1 MTKESGNIGIYI
13 HVPFCL
19 SKCRYCDFYSI
30 AGADDMLLDS
40 YTDAV
45 CRDIKAWHE
54 EFGGRADTI
63 YFGGGTPSLLG
74 ARRIADII
82 DCAVRIYNIDLA
94 SAEIT
99 VEANPDTVTD
109 MLAAGLSSG
118 GVNRLSLGMQ
128 SADLRQLEL
137 LGRRHTPERAE
148 RAVESALCAGID
160 NISVDIMLG
169 IMEQDV
175 KSAVVTAEFA
185 ASLGVKHI
193 SAYML
198 KVEKG
203 TPLYNEREKY
213 NIPGDDEVCDIYLNV
228 CDRLNEHGL
237 LQYEIS
243 NFALPGFECRH
254 NLKYWKL
261 EPYIGIGPAAHS
273 YIGKGRFYYPR
284 NLDAFLKNGHE
295 ALKLEER
302 CAGDIEEYVMLH
314 LRLREGIHI
323 SELIRIYGEQ
333 TAGHIC
339 DRAEKL
345 SKEGLLHILND
356 RIYLDRRGFLVSNSI
371 IAYLLYE

>member
-1 MTKESGNIGIYI
+1 MTKESGDIGIYI

-19 SKCRYCDFYSI
+19 SKCRYCDFYSV
-30 AGADDMLLDS
+30 AGADDMLFDS

-45 CRDIKAWHE
+45 CRDLSAWHE

-74 ARRIADII
+74 ARRIAKII
-82 DCAVRIYNIDLA
+82 DCAARIYNIDLA

-109 MLAAGLSSG
+109 ALASGLRSG
-118 GVNRLSLGMQ
+118 GVNRLSLGLQ

-148 RAVESALCAGID
+148 RAVESALCAGIG
-160 NISVDIMLG
+160 NVSVDIMLG
-169 IMEQDV
+169 IMGQSV
-175 KSAVVTAEFA
+175 KSAVMTADFA
-185 ASLGVKHI
+185 ADLGVKHI

-203 TPLYNEREKY
+203 TPLYNEKGKY

-228 CDRLNEHGL
+228 CEELEKRGL

-243 NFALPGFECRH
+243 NFALSGFECRH

-273 YIGKGRFYYPR
+273 CIGKSRFYYPR
-284 NLDAFLKNGHE
+284 SLDEFMRKGHK
-295 ALKLEER
+295 ALKLEEEH
-302 CAGDIEEYVMLH
+302 AENIEEYVMLR
-314 LRLREGIHI
+314 LRLHDGIFLPALSEVYGTEVAERIFGRAEMLLKKGLVHI
-323 SELIRIYGEQ
+323 SDG
-333 TAGHIC
+333 
-339 DRAEKL
+339 
-345 SKEGLLHILND
+345 

-371 IAYLLYE
+371 ISYLLYE